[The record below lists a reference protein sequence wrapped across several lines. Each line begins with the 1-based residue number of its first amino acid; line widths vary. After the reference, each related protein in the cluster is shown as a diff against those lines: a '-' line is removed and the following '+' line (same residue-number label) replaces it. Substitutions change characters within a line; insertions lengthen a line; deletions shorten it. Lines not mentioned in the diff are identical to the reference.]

1 MRSLRRSLEEGN
13 LMSKQIAV
21 IISSK
26 EDIELSTLANA
37 ITGAGLSLIADGVVK
52 VDGEVYV
59 RVVDFD
65 NATYIAKDSNYGWAS
80 GLCLVDTSNWLKED
94 WEAID
99 NFTDSE
105 LEELGRIINNDPSYT
120 PFKFVQ
126 TQEDYRGN

>member
-1 MRSLRRSLEEGN
+1 
-13 LMSKQIAV
+13 MSKQIAV

-52 VDGEVYV
+52 VDGEVYI

-65 NATYIAKDSNYGWAS
+65 KATYIAKDSNYGWAS
-80 GLCLVDTSNWLKED
+80 GLCVVNTDSWAKED

-105 LEELGRIINNDPSYT
+105 LSELGSIINLDPSYT
-120 PFKFVQ
+120 PYKYLQ
-126 TQEDYRGN
+126 TQEEARGE

>member
-1 MRSLRRSLEEGN
+1 
-13 LMSKQIAV
+13 MSKQIAV

-52 VDGEVYV
+52 VDGEVYI

-65 NATYIAKDSNYGWAS
+65 KATYIAKDSNYGWAS
-80 GLCLVDTSNWLKED
+80 GLCVVDTDSWSKED
-94 WEAID
+94 WEEID

-105 LEELGRIINNDPSYT
+105 LQELGRIINNDPSYT
-120 PFKFVQ
+120 PFKYAQ
-126 TQEDYRGN
+126 TQEEYRVN

>member
-1 MRSLRRSLEEGN
+1 
-13 LMSKQIAV
+13 MSKQIAV

-37 ITGAGLSLIADGVVK
+37 ITGAGLSLIADGKVK
-52 VDGEVYV
+52 VDGEVYI

-65 NATYIAKDSNYGWAS
+65 RATYIAKDSNYGWAS
-80 GLCLVDTSNWLKED
+80 GLCVVDTDSWSKED

-99 NFTDSE
+99 NLNDSE
-105 LEELGRIINNDPSYT
+105 LEELGRIINSDPSYT

-126 TQEDYRGN
+126 TQEEYRGN

>member
-1 MRSLRRSLEEGN
+1 MG
-13 LMSKQIAV
+13 KQIAV

-52 VDGEVYV
+52 VDGEVYI

-65 NATYIAKDSNYGWAS
+65 KATYIAKDSNYGWAS
-80 GLCLVDTSNWLKED
+80 GLCVVDTDSWSKED

-120 PFKFVQ
+120 PFKFAQ
-126 TQEDYRGN
+126 TQEEYRGN